1 MAVAAS
7 SVAKDTV
14 VAAVVEAVT
23 VYTEA
28 YTPVVPGSKD
38 SSIPT
43 AIVLPMAVGPLPA
56 MWILLTAAGPHLAT

>member
-1 MAVAAS
+1 VQAVEMAVAVS

-23 VYTEA
+23 VCTEA

-38 SSIPT
+38 SYT
-43 AIVLPMAVGPLPA
+43 ASV
-56 MWILLTAAGPHLAT
+56 AATKNPSFAQVS